1 MPSTGTAQLRIGCKM
16 TLMQRTISS
25 AHSDGMSE
33 VDAEMARITNQAVA
47 ARRRLEVVPR
57 ISAEERRE
65 REEAVLFA
73 NASVGLEGFKV
84 SAEAEARANRFI
96 AGEIDLPEF
105 LQGK

>member
-1 MPSTGTAQLRIGCKM
+1 M
-16 TLMQRTISS
+16 TLMQRTASS
-25 AHSDGMSE
+25 VRLDGMSE
-33 VDAEMARITNQAVA
+33 ADAEMARMTNQAVA
-47 ARRRLEVVPR
+47 ARRRLEAVPR

-65 REEAVLFA
+65 REDAVRFA

-96 AGEIDLPEF
+96 AGDIDLAEF